1 MKKLNLLSIIL
12 SVIGIM
18 SPGVSNAQWTLQTN
32 PLGSGDTAMVGKIQ
46 FVSPT
51 EGWISACN
59 SGKLLHTIDSG
70 TTWSIVSPFVSEI
83 SGNMADPAVNM
94 SWTNQQ
100 HGWLL
105 KTSGG
110 TCATS
115 FNETNSNGALLYRT
129 INGGTSWSRY
139 AFPATVTTITYS
151 ASDLVG
157 TWQLHELST
166 SDASYNSQSR
176 WSYGTITIDATS
188 LGSYSVTNND
198 GTNDTGTGHVAI
210 SPCGTVTI
218 SEAGD
223 FNGFM
228 SADKKTIV
236 ISLSDGDGRSMMIL
250 QKENASTTYTTTDLQ
265 GTWQLHQVT
274 ASKSSTYQDASWTH
288 GTITMDASGTGTGT
302 FISAGGYN
310 SSNNVSISIASNG
323 IVTMS
328 GTDMHGFMSADK
340 KTMTLIMSEQG
351 GYMLINLQKVIGTT
365 YTNAD
370 LNGKWQMHALTTSST
385 ATSLMGSTSL
395 GAWSRGIFAAS
406 VMGSSISD
414 LVENGT
420 PQDQQHISFTISST
434 GEIISNG
441 TDVHGYMS
449 SDKQSIYLTMTKQ
462 ANYMSGYQLMV
473 LQRDKTTSGDIGL
486 QVQFA
491 DNLNGWATIF
501 NMYSGSGQAYHST
514 DGGATWNPIGSGMLG
529 FFYFV
534 DASHGWMVG
543 STSSVE
549 FMNTIYCTA
558 DGGATWTQQFTQ
570 TTYNGANISFN
581 SIIFSDLTH
590 GWAVGRNGQ
599 VIKTTNGGGLWT
611 WVTNTGLTNNATIK
625 SVFFLDA
632 NTGWIGCGSNNTDGV
647 GSRFILATK
656 DGGASWATQATPVTN
671 DIFSMSFWDANHG
684 WLTSDYGQIAQFKQN
699 SIHITAGGLSAA
711 LSSTEKNTIT
721 GLAITGTMD
730 ARDFKTLRDDMPLLS
745 YIDLSGTTVVAYTGT
760 EGTYNTTST
769 TYPANTIPQRAFYN
783 TATKTGKTSLTSF
796 VFPASITAIDIYAF
810 RGCGLTSITIPST
823 VATIGYGNFLANN
836 NLASVTI
843 PSSVTRIDKWA
854 FAYCGNLKNITI
866 PSSVSIIGDA
876 AFLSAGLYN
885 LTLPN
890 GVTTIGDGAFQSCT
904 SLNSVTLP
912 KSVTYIGYCAFT
924 FENSLNKF
932 NVASDNPNFSVCD
945 GVLYDKTGTNLVAFP
960 NAKTWNFDIPSGV
973 TVIDTAAFEG
983 AVNLNYV
990 SIPSTVTK
998 LSQEAFYWCTN
1009 LQSVI
1014 IPASVNNIGGYAF
1027 YNCSNLNDI
1036 HANASTPVS
1045 LAASDSVFKYVDKS
1059 YCTLFVPTGS
1069 KTLYQNA
1076 PQWNDFT
1083 NLVEENP
1090 QITYSVTVPSGT
1102 KACYIAG
1109 EMNGWNQQQ
1118 MNKIDNTHYTITLSS
1133 LTSYKYKYCSGP
1145 DWGYVE
1151 RDANNNDIADR
1162 TYATNDVVVK
1172 WGNLYD
1178 PAASSTNVTYQVIVP
1193 TGTNA
1198 CYIRGAMTNWTL
1210 QAMSKTD
1217 DTHYSIT
1224 INTKMP
1230 NVYKY
1235 YSGPNESY
1243 IEKDVSGNE
1252 INFRAHAS
1260 NDVVVNWAAVYDPT
1274 ITLTY
1279 NVTVPVGTYTCY
1291 IVGAMNGWTH
1301 QAMTKVDG
1309 THYTITIPGATT
1321 SDEYKYC
1328 SGPDWKY
1335 VEKDA
1340 NGNDLPGDGNRTYTA
1355 NDVVAN
1361 WASLYTDVFSTAATK
1376 ITIYPNPVGEGFQI
1390 NGLDGKAMLMLTNV
1404 SGQIVMMKEIQGS
1417 EHIEA
1422 GSLPKGIYI
1431 LKITTQSGT
1440 IDKKL
1445 IKK

>member
-1 MKKLNLLSIIL
+1 MNMKTSILFLSLLITALLINVNTTS
-12 SVIGIM
+12 
-18 SPGVSNAQWTLQTN
+18 AQWKLQTN
-32 PLGSGDTAMVGKIQ
+32 PLGSGDTAMVGNIQ
-46 FVSPT
+46 FVSAT

-59 SGKLLHTIDSG
+59 SGLLHTINSG
-70 TTWSIVSPFVSEI
+70 TTWSVVTPYASEI
-83 SGNMADPAVNM
+83 TGNMADPAVNM

-100 HGWLL
+100 HGWIL

-139 AFPATVTTITYS
+139 VFPTSVTTITYT

-157 TWQLHELST
+157 TWQWHELST
-166 SDASYNSQSR
+166 NDGSPYSQSG
-176 WSYGTITIDATS
+176 WSYGPITIDATL
-188 LGSYSVTNND
+188 LGSFSVTNSD
-198 GTNDTGTGHVAI
+198 GTTNTGTGHVAI

-223 FNGFM
+223 FHGFM

-236 ISLSDGDGRSMMIL
+236 ISLSDGDRRSMMTL
-250 QKENASTTYTTTDLQ
+250 QKVNAGITYAATDLQ

-274 ASKSSTYQDASWTH
+274 APQSGINQEASWTH

-310 SSNNVSISIASNG
+310 SSNNVSISIASDG

-328 GTDMHGFMSADK
+328 GTNMHGFMSADK
-340 KTMTLIMSEQG
+340 KTMILIMSGQG
-351 GYMLINLQKVIGTT
+351 GYMLINLQKIINTT
-365 YTNAD
+365 YSNAD
-370 LNGKWQMHALTTSST
+370 LNGKWQMHALTTSGT
-385 ATSLMGSTSL
+385 ATSSIGSTSL

-414 LVENGT
+414 LIINGT
-420 PQDQQHISFTISST
+420 PQDQQHISFSISST

-449 SDKQSIYLTMTKQ
+449 SDKQTIYLTMTKQ

-491 DNLNGWATIF
+491 DDLNGWATVF

-514 DGGATWNPIGSGMLG
+514 DGGATWSQMSNMLG
-529 FFYFV
+529 FYHFV
-534 DASHGWMVG
+534 DATHGWMVG

-549 FMNTIYCTA
+549 NMNTIYCTT

-570 TTYNGANISFN
+570 TVYNGTNVSFN

-599 VIKTTNGGGLWT
+599 VIKTIDGGGTWT
-611 WVTNTGLTNNATIK
+611 WVTNTGLTNNSTIK
-625 SVFFLDA
+625 SVFFLNA
-632 NTGWIGCGSNNTDGV
+632 NTGWIGCGSDNTDGV

-656 DGGASWATQATPVTN
+656 DGGASWATQAIPVTN
-671 DIFSMSFWDANHG
+671 DIFSMTFWDANHG

-699 SIHITAGGLSAA
+699 SINITAGGLSAA
-711 LSSTEKNTIT
+711 LSSTEKNAIT

-796 VFPASITAIDIYAF
+796 VFPTSITAIDMYAF

-854 FAYCGNLKNITI
+854 FAYCANLKNITI
-866 PSSVSIIGDA
+866 PSSVCIIGDA
-876 AFLSAGLYN
+876 AFISAGLYN

-890 GVTTIGDGAFQSCT
+890 GVTTIGDYAFQSCT
-904 SLNSVTLP
+904 TLNTVTLP
-912 KSVTYIGYCAFT
+912 KSVTYVGYCAFT
-924 FENSLNKF
+924 FENNLNSF
-932 NVASDNPNFSVCD
+932 SVASDNPNFSVRD
-945 GVLYDKTGTNLVAFP
+945 GVLYDKTGTNLIAFP

-983 AVNLNYV
+983 AVNLNSV

-1009 LQSVI
+1009 LQSVT
-1014 IPASVNNIGGYAF
+1014 IPASVNTIGGYAF
-1027 YNCSNLNDI
+1027 YNCFLLGQI
-1036 HANASTPVS
+1036 HVNASTPVS
-1045 LAASDSVFKYVDKS
+1045 LAASDSVFKYVNKS

-1069 KTLYQNA
+1069 KGLYQA
-1076 PQWNDFT
+1076 SPQWQDFT
-1083 NLVEENP
+1083 NIVEENP
-1090 QITYSVTVPSGT
+1090 QITYSVTVPAGT

-1118 MNKIDNTHYTITLSS
+1118 MQKIDDTHYTIILSS
-1133 LTSYKYKYCSGP
+1133 QTTYKYKYCSGP

-1162 TYATNDVVVK
+1162 TYAANDVVVK
-1172 WGNLYD
+1172 WGNVYD
-1178 PAASSTNVTYQVIVP
+1178 PAVSSTNVTYQVIVP

-1198 CYIRGAMTNWTL
+1198 CYIRGAMTNWAL
-1210 QAMSKTD
+1210 QAMNKTD
-1217 DTHYSIT
+1217 DTHYSII

-1243 IEKDVSGNE
+1243 VEKDANGNE

-1260 NDVVVNWAAVYDPT
+1260 NDVVVNWALVFDPD
-1274 ITLTY
+1274 IKLTY
-1279 NVTVPVGTYTCY
+1279 NVTVPVGTYACY
-1291 IVGAMNGWTH
+1291 IVGEMNGWTH
-1301 QAMTKVDG
+1301 QAMTKIDG
-1309 THYTITIPGATT
+1309 THYTITILGATT
-1321 SDEYKYC
+1321 SHEYKYC
-1328 SGPDWKY
+1328 SGPDWMY

-1355 NDVVAN
+1355 NDVVVN
-1361 WASLYTDVFSTAATK
+1361 WASLYTDVFSTEVNK
-1376 ITIYPNPVGEGFQI
+1376 ITIYPNPVIEGCQV
-1390 NGLDGKAMLMLTNV
+1390 NGFEGKAMVRLTNV
-1404 SGQIVMMKEIQGS
+1404 SGKSVVMKEIQANEYIS
-1417 EHIEA
+1417 VS
-1422 GSLPKGIYI
+1422 SLPKGVYI
-1431 LKITTQSGT
+1431 VRITTRTGT
-1440 IDKKL
+1440 VDKKI

>member
-1 MKKLNLLSIIL
+1 MKKFNILSIIFVVL
-12 SVIGIM
+12 GMMHS
-18 SPGVSNAQWTLQTN
+18 GVSNAQWTLQTN
-32 PLGSGDTAMVGKIQ
+32 PLGLDGNTAMVGKIQ
-46 FVSPT
+46 FVSAT
-51 EGWISACN
+51 EGWISVCN
-59 SGKLLHTIDSG
+59 SGKLLHTVNSG
-70 TTWSIVSPFVSEI
+70 TTWNIVSPFASEI
-83 SGNMADPAVNM
+83 TGNMADPAVNM

-100 HGWLL
+100 HGWIL

-110 TCATS
+110 ACATS

-129 INGGTSWSRY
+129 SDGGTSWSRY
-139 AFPATVTTITYS
+139 VFPTTCSTITYT

-166 SDASYNSQSR
+166 SDGSTNSQSGS
-176 WSYGTITIDATS
+176 SYGTITVDASS

-198 GTNDTGTGHVAI
+198 GTTDTGIGHIAI
-210 SPCGTVTI
+210 SSCGTVTI

-228 SADKKTIV
+228 SADKKTMV
-236 ISLSDGDGRSMMIL
+236 ISLSDGDKRSIMVL
-250 QKENASTTYTTTDLQ
+250 QKINASTIYTTTDLQ

-274 ASKSSTYQDASWTH
+274 ASKSTYQDASWTR
-288 GTITMDASGTGTGT
+288 GTITMDASGMGTGT
-302 FISAGGYN
+302 FISAGGTN
-310 SSNNVSISIASNG
+310 SSNSVSLSISSNG
-323 IVTMS
+323 IITMN

-340 KTMTLIMSEQG
+340 KTATLIMSEQN
-351 GYMLINLQKVIGTT
+351 GYMLINLQKVISGTS
-365 YTNAD
+365 YTASD
-370 LNGKWQMHALTTSST
+370 LNGKWQMHALTTSIT
-385 ATSLMGSTSL
+385 ATSPMGSTSL

-406 VMGSSISD
+406 IMGSYISD
-414 LVENGT
+414 LVVNGNQ
-420 PQDQQHISFTISST
+420 QDQQRISFTLSPT

-449 SDKQSIYLTMTKQ
+449 SDKQTIYLTMTKQ
-462 ANYMSGYQLMV
+462 ANYTIGYQLIA
-473 LQRDKTTSGDIGL
+473 LQRDKTTSGDVGL

-501 NMYSGSGQAYHST
+501 NIYSGVGQGYHST
-514 DGGATWNPIGSGMLG
+514 DGGTSWNPMSTGMLG
-529 FFYFV
+529 FFHFV
-534 DASHGWMVG
+534 DATHGWMIG

-549 FMNTIYCTA
+549 YMNTIYYTT
-558 DGGATWTQQFTQ
+558 DGGTTWATQFTQ
-570 TTYNGANISFN
+570 TTYNGANVSFN
-581 SIIFSDLTH
+581 SIYFSDLTH

-599 VIKTTNGGGLWT
+599 VIKTTSGGSNWN
-611 WVTNTGLTNNATIK
+611 WVTNTGLTANSTSK
-625 SVFFLDA
+625 SIFFLDA
-632 NTGWIGCGSNNTDGV
+632 NIGWIGCGTDNSDGV
-647 GSRFILATK
+647 GTRFILATK
-656 DGGASWATQATPVTN
+656 DGGASWATQPTPVTN

-684 WLTSDYGQIAQFKQN
+684 WLTSDNGQIAQFKQN
-699 SIHITAGGLSAA
+699 SINITAGGLSAA

-745 YIDLSGTTVVAYTGT
+745 YIDLSGTTIVGYTGT
-760 EGTYNTTST
+760 EGTYNTTNT

-796 VFPASITAIDIYAF
+796 VFPALVTAIDIYAF

-823 VATIGYGNFLANN
+823 VTTVGYGNFLTNN
-836 NLASVTI
+836 NLSSVTI

-854 FAYCGNLKNITI
+854 FAYCNNLKNITI
-866 PSSVSIIGDA
+866 PSSVSTIGDA
-876 AFLSAGLYN
+876 AFNSSGLYN

-890 GVTTIGDGAFQSCT
+890 GVTTIGDYAFQSCT

-924 FENSLNKF
+924 FENSLNTF
-932 NVASDNPNFSVCD
+932 NVASDNPNFTVRD
-945 GVLYDKTGTNLVAFP
+945 GVLYDKTETSLIAFP

-1027 YNCSNLNDI
+1027 YNCSNLNNI

-1045 LAASDSVFKYVDKS
+1045 LAISDSVFKYVDKS

-1076 PQWNDFT
+1076 PQWQDFT
-1083 NLVEENP
+1083 NMVEENP
-1090 QITYSVTVPSGT
+1090 QTTYWVTVPAGT
-1102 KACYIAG
+1102 KECYIAG
-1109 EMNGWNQQQ
+1109 EMNGWSQQQ
-1118 MNKIDNTHYTITLSS
+1118 MTKIDNTHYTITLPS

-1151 RDANNNDIADR
+1151 RDVNNNDIADR
-1162 TYATNDVVVK
+1162 TYATNDVVIK
-1172 WGNLYD
+1172 WGNVYD

-1198 CYIRGAMTNWTL
+1198 CCIRGAMTNWVL
-1210 QAMSKTD
+1210 QAMNKTD
-1217 DTHYSIT
+1217 DTHYSIV

-1243 IEKDVSGNE
+1243 IEKDVNGNDV
-1252 INFRAHAS
+1252 NFRAYAS
-1260 NDVVVNWAAVYDPT
+1260 NDVVANWAAVYDPT
-1274 ITLTY
+1274 IKLTY
-1279 NVTVPVGTYTCY
+1279 NVTVPVGTNACY
-1291 IVGAMNGWTH
+1291 IAGAMNGWTH

-1309 THYTITIPGATT
+1309 THYTITILGATT
-1321 SDEYKYC
+1321 SHEYKYC
-1328 SGPDWKY
+1328 SGPDWMY
-1335 VEKDA
+1335 VERDA
-1340 NGNDLPGDGNRTYTA
+1340 NGNDLQNNRTYTM
-1355 NDVVAN
+1355 NDFVAN
-1361 WASLYTDVFSTAATK
+1361 WASIYTDILTTEADK
-1376 ITIYPNPVGEGFQI
+1376 IIIYPNPVTVGFQI
-1390 NGLDGKAMLMLTNV
+1390 KGLKGKALLIMKDL
-1404 SGQIVMMKEIQGS
+1404 SGKTILMKEIQGNEYIS
-1417 EHIEA
+1417 VYSI
-1422 GSLPKGIYI
+1422 PQGIYLI
-1431 LKITTQSGT
+1431 RITTQPGT
-1440 IDKKL
+1440 IDKKF